1 MNELAL
7 NIDETGARGARP
19 TGLLADRT
27 SDRNGGAGEPAWAAV
42 GSMAL
47 GVFALVTAE
56 FLPASLLTPI
66 AADFKI
72 SEGAAGQTVTA
83 TAAFAL
89 LSSLLVTAVIRNLD
103 RRIVMLGFTILLLIS
118 NLIAAFALNLPMLL
132 IGRVLLGVA
141 LGGFWTMSAALTMRL
156 VPEASV
162 PRALSIIFSGVS
174 AATIFAAPL
183 GIYFGHLFGWR
194 AVFLM
199 AAGLAAITLIAQAA
213 TLPRM
218 PASRSAR
225 LGTLVEVL
233 RRPGVAVGMI
243 CAMLVFSG
251 HFAFFTYL
259 RPFLEFT
266 TGAGIATI
274 SSVLLGFGVAS
285 LFGTLLA
292 GFMLE
297 RSLRATLAAMPLV
310 MAIFAVSLV
319 TSNSTPSIDL
329 ALITLWGLAFGAV
342 PVAWSTWLTRT
353 IPDEAESA
361 GGLLVAAVQVAIMI
375 GAAGGGAIYDFKGA
389 TAVFGASSLV
399 LFAAA
404 VMVLF
409 VVPTRADE
417 AS

>member
-1 MNELAL
+1 
-7 NIDETGARGARP
+7 
-19 TGLLADRT
+19 
-27 SDRNGGAGEPAWAAV
+27 
-42 GSMAL
+42 
-47 GVFALVTAE
+47 
-56 FLPASLLTPI
+56 
-66 AADFKI
+66 
-72 SEGAAGQTVTA
+72 
-83 TAAFAL
+83 
-89 LSSLLVTAVIRNLD
+89 
-103 RRIVMLGFTILLLIS
+103 
-118 NLIAAFALNLPMLL
+118 
-132 IGRVLLGVA
+132 
-141 LGGFWTMSAALTMRL
+141 
-156 VPEASV
+156 
-162 PRALSIIFSGVS
+162 
-174 AATIFAAPL
+174 
-183 GIYFGHLFGWR
+183 
-194 AVFLM
+194 VFLM
-199 AAGLAAITLIAQAA
+199 AAGLSALTMIAQAA

-218 PASRSAR
+218 PASGSAR
-225 LGTLVEVL
+225 LGTLIEVL
-233 RRPGVAVGMI
+233 KRPGVAVGMI
-243 CAMLVFSG
+243 CAMLVFVG

-266 TGAGIATI
+266 TGAGIAMI

-310 MAIFAVSLV
+310 MAIFAASLA
-319 TSNSTPSIDL
+319 TSNGTLSIDL

-375 GAAGGGAIYDFKGA
+375 GAAGGGAIYDFKGSI
-389 TAVFGASSLV
+389 AVFGASSLV

-404 VMVLF
+404 FMVLF

>member
-1 MNELAL
+1 MDESLL
-7 NIDETGARGARP
+7 CIDEPAARAARP
-19 TGLLADRT
+19 TDLLADRT
-27 SDRNGGAGEPAWAAV
+27 NDRKAASSEPALAAV
-42 GSMAL
+42 GALAL
-47 GVFALVTAE
+47 GVFSLVTAE

-66 AADFKI
+66 AADFRI

-103 RRIVMLGFTILLLIS
+103 RRILMLGFTILLLIS

-132 IGRVLLGVA
+132 VGRVLLGAA
-141 LGGFWTMSAALTMRL
+141 LGGFWTMSAALAMRL

-183 GIYFGHLFGWR
+183 GIYLGHLFGWR

-199 AAGLAAITLIAQAA
+199 AAGLSAITLIAQAA

-218 PASRSAR
+218 PASGSAR

-233 RRPGVAVGMI
+233 KRPGVAVGMV
-243 CAMLVFSG
+243 CAMLVFIG

-266 TGAGIATI
+266 TGAGIAMI
-274 SSVLLGFGVAS
+274 SSVLLGFGVAN

-310 MAIFAVSLV
+310 MAVFAASLA
-319 TSNSTPSIDL
+319 TSNSTLSIDL
-329 ALITLWGLAFGAV
+329 ALITLWGMAFGAV

-389 TAVFGASSLV
+389 IAVFGASTLV

-404 VMVLF
+404 LMALF